1 MPARILWRPSLS
13 LEARSCLRRALPLHR
28 RVTAITFDSMSKRVA
43 SSTAVA
49 PSAASTKRKKSSTE
63 LSSSI
68 PSIPPFEVARLS
80 EMYREWPAPASR
92 MQEAADFLRACAA
105 SSRSDR
111 ILLVPDKDADGL
123 SSGVIMYRT
132 LVQALGIDPSRIDI
146 HLMTKGSNLSAES
159 QRDSMSKYGAKWI
172 IVLDQGSRN
181 GPPLVPGAE
190 NGWKYEHVEA
200 VRTMVVD
207 HHWLA
212 EGEPGP
218 EGCLMLNACHHKP
231 VATASLL
238 TWVLCRPLW
247 SEETAELAQDRIDYV
262 AVLGTMGDLSV
273 NVEWDPPFPDLT
285 CEVKKWT
292 KKRLG
297 SAIALLNAPRR
308 TPDFDV
314 ITAWS
319 ALLSS
324 KSPLTILDPATNR
337 HAARLHEARDMVAL
351 ETERCTHTPPK
362 FSKDGCVALL
372 RITSAYQVH
381 PSIATRW
388 TGALKSKNL
397 QVVMCA
403 NDGYN
408 QGLVNFSCRIAQ
420 VAKKRGE
427 EVNIIQVLNSYADTD
442 PEWKKEVTD
451 ALGGNAFNGHPQASG
466 GIFPKEHFDKFYEL
480 MQIGVPPDGT
490 SRAKGGGK
498 TSKSKVPVQKNNL
511 LAMGFSTSPRKKQQ
525 QQQSP

>member
-1 MPARILWRPSLS
+1 M
-13 LEARSCLRRALPLHR
+13 C
-28 RVTAITFDSMSKRVA
+28 
-43 SSTAVA
+43 
-49 PSAASTKRKKSSTE
+49 
-63 LSSSI
+63 
-68 PSIPPFEVARLS
+68 
-80 EMYREWPAPASR
+80 
-92 MQEAADFLRACAA
+92 
-105 SSRSDR
+105 
-111 ILLVPDKDADGL
+111 
-123 SSGVIMYRT
+123 RT
-132 LVQALGIDPSRIDI
+132 LVQALRIDPSRIDV
-146 HLMTKGSNLSAES
+146 HLMTKGSNPAAEG
-159 QRDSMSKYGAKWI
+159 QRDSMSEYGAKWI
-172 IVLDQGSRN
+172 VVLDQGSRN
-181 GPPLVPGAE
+181 GPPIVPGAE
-190 NGWKYEHVEA
+190 HGWESGHPEA

-212 EGEPGP
+212 EGSPGP
-218 EGCLMLNACHHKP
+218 QGCLMLNACHHKP

-247 SEETAELAQDRIDYV
+247 SGAQQQLAQDQIDYV

-273 NVEWDPPFPDLT
+273 NVEWDPPFPDLVP
-285 CEVKKWT
+285 EVKKWT

-319 ALLSS
+319 ALLAST
-324 KSPLTILDPATNR
+324 SPLTILDPATNK
-337 HAARLHEARDMVAL
+337 HALRLYEARDAVGL

-362 FSKDGCVALL
+362 FSKDGRVALL

-408 QGLVNFSCRIAQ
+408 PGLVNFSCRIAQ

-427 EVNIIQVLNSYADTD
+427 EVNIIEVLNSYADTD
-442 PEWKKEVTD
+442 PEWKKEVMQ
-451 ALGGNAFNGHPQASG
+451 AVGGNAFNGHPQASG
-466 GIFPKEHFDKFYEL
+466 GIFPNEHWDKFYDL
-480 MQIGVPPDGT
+480 MQIGVPPDG
-490 SRAKGGGK
+490 SIKESVSKGK
-498 TSKSKVPVQKNNL
+498 KLPTQKNNL
-511 LAMGFSTSPRKKQQ
+511 LAMGFSTSPKKKRETTT
-525 QQQSP
+525 S

>member
-1 MPARILWRPSLS
+1 
-13 LEARSCLRRALPLHR
+13 
-28 RVTAITFDSMSKRVA
+28 
-43 SSTAVA
+43 
-49 PSAASTKRKKSSTE
+49 
-63 LSSSI
+63 
-68 PSIPPFEVARLS
+68 
-80 EMYREWPAPASR
+80 
-92 MQEAADFLRACAA
+92 MQEATAFLQECAA
-105 SSRSDR
+105 SPSSER

-123 SSGVIMYRT
+123 CSGVIMFRT
-132 LVQALGIDPSRIDI
+132 LTQALHIDPSRIDI
-146 HLMTKGSNLSAES
+146 HLMTKGSNPSAET
-159 QRDSMSKYGAKWI
+159 QRDSMSAYGAKWI

-181 GPPLVPGAE
+181 GPALVPGAQH
-190 NGWKYEHVEA
+190 GWSSNREDA
-200 VRTMVVD
+200 VATMVVD

-212 EGEPGP
+212 KGEPGP
-218 EGCLMLNACHHKP
+218 EGCLMLNACHHRP

-247 SEETAELAQDRIDYV
+247 SAEQESLAQSQIDYV

-273 NVEWDPPFPDLT
+273 NVEWEPPFPDLT
-285 CEVKKWT
+285 PEAKKWT

-324 KSPLTILDPATNR
+324 TSPLTILDPATNA
-337 HAARLHEARDMVAL
+337 HAARLYAARDAVGM

-362 FSKDGCVALL
+362 FSKDGRVALL
-372 RITSAYQVH
+372 RITSPYQVH

-408 QGLVNFSCRIAQ
+408 EGLVNFSCRIAQ

-427 EVNIIQVLNSYADTD
+427 EVNIIDVLNSYADRD
-442 PEWKKEVTD
+442 AEWKKEVME
-451 ALGGNAFNGHPQASG
+451 AVGGNAFNGHPQASG
-466 GIFPKEHFDKFYEL
+466 GIFPKEHFEKFQQL
-480 MQIGVPPDGT
+480 MQIGVPPDNPARANGT
-490 SRAKGGGK
+490 LKGAAAGKAK
-498 TSKSKVPVQKNNL
+498 PVQKNNL
-511 LAMGFSTSPRKKQQ
+511 LAMGFSTSPKKKGQATD
-525 QQQSP
+525 S

>member
-1 MPARILWRPSLS
+1 MAEATSFLSSL
-13 LEARSCLRRALPLHR
+13 ARS
-28 RVTAITFDSMSKRVA
+28 
-43 SSTAVA
+43 
-49 PSAASTKRKKSSTE
+49 
-63 LSSSI
+63 
-68 PSIPPFEVARLS
+68 PPT
-80 EMYREWPAPASR
+80 
-92 MQEAADFLRACAA
+92 
-105 SSRSDR
+105 DR

-123 SSGVIMYRT
+123 CSGVIMYRT
-132 LVQALGIDPSRIDI
+132 LVHALSIDPSRIDV
-146 HLMTKGSNLSAES
+146 HLMTKGSNPSAS
-159 QRDSMSKYGAKWI
+159 AQRESMSEYGAKWI

-181 GPPLVPGAE
+181 GPALVPGAE
-190 NGWKYEHVEA
+190 HGWKSDRDDAIH
-200 VRTMVVD
+200 TMVVD
-207 HHWLA
+207 HHWLP
-212 EGEPGP
+212 EGDGGP

-247 SEETAELAQDRIDYV
+247 SGCEQDKAEDLIDYV

-273 NVEWDPPFPDLT
+273 NVDWDPPFPDLT
-285 CEVKKWT
+285 PEVKKWS

-314 ITAWS
+314 ITAWT
-319 ALLSS
+319 ALLAST
-324 KSPLTILDPATNR
+324 SPLTILDPALNP
-337 HAARLHEARDMVAL
+337 HAKRLYEARDAVSL

-362 FSKDGCVALL
+362 FSKDGRLALL
-372 RITSAYQVH
+372 RITSPYQVH

-427 EVNIIQVLNSYADTD
+427 EVNIIEVLNSFADKD
-442 PEWKKEVTD
+442 PEWKKRLMDE
-451 ALGGNAFNGHPQASG
+451 LGGNAFNGHPQASG
-466 GIFPKEHFDKFYEL
+466 GIFPREHFDVFHEL
-480 MQIGVPPDGT
+480 MQIGVPPDD
-490 SRAKGGGK
+490 SAR
-498 TSKSKVPVQKNNL
+498 SKSAASKTKPVQKNTL
-511 LAMGFSTSPRKKQQ
+511 FAMGFVTSAKKNKEPSTT
-525 QQQSP
+525 

>member
-1 MPARILWRPSLS
+1 
-13 LEARSCLRRALPLHR
+13 
-28 RVTAITFDSMSKRVA
+28 MSKREA
-43 SSTAVA
+43 SSPSASTSAAPTKRSRATPKVNRIKSPSPA
-49 PSAASTKRKKSSTE
+49 PS
-63 LSSSI
+63 
-68 PSIPPFEVARLS
+68 PPHIQVARLS
-80 EMYREWPAPASR
+80 QEHPEWPAPASK
-92 MQEAADFLRACAA
+92 MQEASEFLRACAA
-105 SSRSDR
+105 SPPEDR

-123 SSGVIMYRT
+123 CSGVIMYRT
-132 LVQALGIDPSRIDI
+132 LTQALAIDPSRIHI
-146 HLMTKGSNLSAES
+146 HLMTKGSNPAAEA
-159 QRDSMSKYGAKWI
+159 QRDSMAEYGAKWI

-181 GPPLVPGAE
+181 SPPLVPGAE
-190 NGWKYEHVEA
+190 HGWRSDHPEA
-200 VRTMVVD
+200 IRTMVVD

-212 EGEPGP
+212 QGDPGP
-218 EGCLMLNACHHKP
+218 QGCLMLNACHHKP

-238 TWVLCRPLW
+238 TLVLCRPLW
-247 SEETAELAQDRIDYV
+247 SPSQQEEAQTSIDYV

-273 NVEWDPPFPDLT
+273 NVDWDPPFPDLVP
-285 CEVKKWT
+285 EVKKWT

-319 ALLSS
+319 ALSTS
-324 KSPLTILDPATNR
+324 TSPLTILDPATNQ
-337 HAARLHEARDMVAL
+337 HAARLYSARDAVSL

-362 FSKDGCVALL
+362 FSKDGRVALL

-381 PSIATRW
+381 PSIAIRW

-408 QGLVNFSCRIAQ
+408 PGLVNFSCRIAQ

-427 EVNIIQVLNSYADTD
+427 EVNIIEVLNSFADQD
-442 PEWKKEVTD
+442 PEWKKQVMEAV
-451 ALGGNAFNGHPQASG
+451 GGNAFNGHPQASG

-480 MQIGVPPDGT
+480 MQIGVPPDG
-490 SRAKGGGK
+490 SNRAGEGGAKGAK
-498 TSKSKVPVQKNNL
+498 NKMPAQKNNL
-511 LAMGFSTSPRKKQQ
+511 LAMGFSTSPKTKQPQ
-525 QQQSP
+525 ETASS

>member
-1 MPARILWRPSLS
+1 
-13 LEARSCLRRALPLHR
+13 
-28 RVTAITFDSMSKRVA
+28 
-43 SSTAVA
+43 
-49 PSAASTKRKKSSTE
+49 
-63 LSSSI
+63 
-68 PSIPPFEVARLS
+68 
-80 EMYREWPAPASR
+80 
-92 MQEAADFLRACAA
+92 
-105 SSRSDR
+105 
-111 ILLVPDKDADGL
+111 
-123 SSGVIMYRT
+123 MYRT
-132 LVQALGIDPSRIDI
+132 LIHALGISPDRIDI
-146 HLMTKGSNLSAES
+146 HLMTKGSNPSADA
-159 QRDSMSKYGAKWI
+159 QREAMTAYGAKWI

-181 GPPLVPGAE
+181 GPALVPGAE
-190 NGWKYEHVEA
+190 HGWKSEREDA

-212 EGEPGP
+212 EGSPGP

-247 SEETAELAQDRIDYV
+247 SPHAPASASPETLIDYV

-273 NVEWDPPFPDLT
+273 NVDWDPPFPDLT
-285 CEVKKWT
+285 PEVKKWT

-324 KSPLTILDPATNR
+324 TSPLTILDPATNT
-337 HAARLHEARDMVAL
+337 HAARLYEARDAVGM

-362 FSKDGCVALL
+362 FAKDGRVALL
-372 RITSAYQVH
+372 RITSPYQVH

-408 QGLVNFSCRIAQ
+408 EGLVNFSCRIAQ
-420 VAKKRGE
+420 VAKRRGE
-427 EVNIIQVLNSYADTD
+427 EVNIIDVLNSYADRD
-442 PEWKKEVTD
+442 AEWKKKVMEAV
-451 ALGGNAFNGHPQASG
+451 GGNAFNGHPQASG
-466 GIFPKEHFDKFYEL
+466 GIFPTEHWEKLMEL
-480 MQIGVPPDGT
+480 MELMEIGVPPDN
-490 SRAKGGGK
+490 SARANGGGQRK
-498 TSKSKVPVQKNNL
+498 NSKPVQKNNL
-511 LAMGFSTSPRKKQQ
+511 LAMGFSTSPKKVEQE
-525 QQQSP
+525 SKT